1 MDWTYIWV
9 LILLFLAFSAGR
21 IIFLLLVFFQ
31 ERFEFAQN
39 FKERAIKD
47 DDLDGN
53 C

>member
-1 MDWTYIWV
+1 MWV
-9 LILLFLAFSAGR
+9 LILLFLAFFAWR

-39 FKERAIKD
+39 LKERAIKD
-47 DDLDGN
+47 NDLDSN